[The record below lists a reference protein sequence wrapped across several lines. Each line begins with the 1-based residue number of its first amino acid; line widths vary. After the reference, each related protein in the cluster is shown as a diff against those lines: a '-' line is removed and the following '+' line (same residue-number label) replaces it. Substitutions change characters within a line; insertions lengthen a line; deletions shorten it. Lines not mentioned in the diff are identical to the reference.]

1 MNFPFLNW
9 SSISLE
15 FGRLFKSRRKMADPS
30 EGNSEG
36 NDEKY
41 DERSLA
47 ELGEEFAKKR
57 KPADDPTLTPLQ
69 RRMFSGGP

>member
-9 SSISLE
+9 SSISSE
-15 FGRLFKSRRKMADPS
+15 FGRLFKSRRKMADP
-30 EGNSEG
+30 SEG

-69 RRMFSGGP
+69 RRMLSGGP